1 MRASLPIGGWKTA
14 APLRGYVDSEAGASG
29 GGGGRILAGSF
40 REAGRNLR
48 GRFGDDSGTIRGR
61 FEVGSRAFWRRKR
74 RQTAPAT
81 PAMARRRARGER
93 EGWVP

>member
-1 MRASLPIGGWKTA
+1 MRASLPIGGGKTA

-40 REAGRNLR
+40 RDPSGKLAGTFRD
-48 GRFGDDSGTIRGR
+48 GSGTVRGR